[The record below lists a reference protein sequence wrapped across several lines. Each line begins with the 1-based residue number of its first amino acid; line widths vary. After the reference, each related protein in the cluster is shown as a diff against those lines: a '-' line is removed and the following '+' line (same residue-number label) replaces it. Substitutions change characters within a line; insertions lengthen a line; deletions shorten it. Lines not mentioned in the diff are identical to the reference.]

1 MKIRSVVLTTAAL
14 VTLVTTQAV
23 AGSFDLGVRYG
34 RSIEESGT
42 TVEVAARYF
51 PIPLVSLGAT
61 LGYTGLRYNKG
72 WYHKDAD
79 TMPLGGYLNGHLSM
93 IPFVKP
99 YAGIGGVY
107 YGVNNV
113 TSSNPFDRKEEH
125 SGTMTVQGGVDISL
139 PLPLL
144 SLNVEARRLINDRQ
158 TLVLGGV
165 WLRF

>member
-1 MKIRSVVLTTAAL
+1 MKIRSVVLAAAAL
-14 VTLVTTQAV
+14 ATLATQAV
-23 AGSFDLGVRYG
+23 AGSFDVGARYG
-34 RSIEESGT
+34 RSVEENGT

-51 PIPLVSLGAT
+51 PLPIVSLGAT
-61 LGYTGLRYNKG
+61 LGYTGLSYDKG
-72 WYHKDAD
+72 WYHKKAY
-79 TMPLGGYLNGHLSM
+79 TMPLGGYVNAHLPLV
-93 IPFVKP
+93 PFVKP

-113 TSSNPFDRKEEH
+113 TSSNPLDRKEEH

-139 PLPLL
+139 PVPFL

-165 WLRF
+165 WFSF